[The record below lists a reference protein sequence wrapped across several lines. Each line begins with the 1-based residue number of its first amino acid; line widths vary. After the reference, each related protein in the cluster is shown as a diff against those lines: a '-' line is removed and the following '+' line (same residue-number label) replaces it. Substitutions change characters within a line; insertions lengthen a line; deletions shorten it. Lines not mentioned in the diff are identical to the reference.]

1 MAPKPPTYTAPILP
15 SGRLCEVVLE
25 HMSDSVIVLDQDW
38 RIIDLNPTAVAEI
51 GAVKG
56 KTLWATI
63 PELEGTPF
71 ATLYRRSM
79 TQGITGSYE
88 GYFAPFNNWYAVKA
102 VPVTEG
108 LMIFFRVIN
117 LQKQTELALKK
128 SEARLSTI
136 FQTLNQGII
145 VVDGSGTI
153 VEANPAAARV
163 LRMPP
168 DAIHGPLSRAAGW
181 QFYDSGGNA
190 VAGTELSSF
199 LDLQRGRPV
208 RGKVLGFRRRKDRPL
223 RWLSVD
229 ISPLAEHEAEQ
240 AGLVCALVADITERR
255 RAEQALLRSKLFLST
270 AQQVAATG
278 SAAIDFRT
286 DKWDWSDETYRIY
299 GVDPQHF
306 IPSAEA
312 LASLVH
318 PADRDELMSKPA
330 LARRGIVPP
339 PIEYRILRPDGQ
351 ERILRR
357 VAALIREPDGT
368 VSGIVGT
375 VQDVTDLRR
384 AQIEQDSLR
393 AQLSHMQ
400 RLDALGTLA
409 GGIAHDLNNTLV
421 PVLSLSETVARSLPE
436 DDPRRSMLE
445 LVIKAGERGRDLV
458 ERILAFARR
467 SEPNKSPV
475 DMSELIRAA
484 LELIRASISPSIE
497 IFERLY
503 PVPRIMGDAAQLH
516 QVLINL
522 LTNAA
527 QAIGDK
533 AGLIDVSLSEVPGT
547 GLGTSSTNLPSH
559 VLITV
564 SDSGCGMDAAV
575 QARLFEP
582 FFTTK
587 RSGAGTGLG
596 LSIAQSIVRA
606 HDGQIRF
613 TSRAGAGTR
622 FEVYL
627 PVPGG
632 SGS

>member
-1 MAPKPPTYTAPILP
+1 MAPKPPTYTAPILL
-15 SGRLCEVVLE
+15 SDRLCEVVLE

-51 GAVKG
+51 GAAKG

-79 TQGITGSYE
+79 TQGIAGSYE

-229 ISPLAEHEAEQ
+229 ISPLAEHE

-547 GLGTSSTNLPSH
+547 GLGTNSTSLPSH